1 MYSQIWDVWFYT
13 VVIVF
18 KLVEDDSEERRKSSW
33 GELFR
38 NNELSRGV
46 FLSDWVI
53 FICVAVAEVLNR
65 DFYVLSFIKL
75 MEDELEERRKSSR
88 RELFRNNDCQKEL
101 FVRLS
106 HSHLCGFNR
115 CLESRISQLD
125 ECCAIIGASQTT
137 PPMTN
142 YQPISRDPSSWNQMH
157 KTMLQPRIHMAA
169 RRWYKSTNA
178 QNPQHLG
185 MRKC

>member
-1 MYSQIWDVWFYT
+1 M
-13 VVIVF
+13 
-18 KLVEDDSEERRKSSW
+18 
-33 GELFR
+33 
-38 NNELSRGV
+38 
-46 FLSDWVI
+46 
-53 FICVAVAEVLNR
+53 AVADVLNP

-88 RELFRNNDCQKEL
+88 RELFRNNEYRKEL

-106 HSHLCGFNR
+106 HSHLCCFNR
-115 CLESRISQLD
+115 CLESRISQID
-125 ECCAIIGASQTT
+125 ECCAINGASQTT

-185 MRKC
+185 MRKS

>member
-1 MYSQIWDVWFYT
+1 M
-13 VVIVF
+13 VF
-18 KLVEDDSEERRKSSW
+18 KLVEDDSEERRKSSG

-38 NNELSRGV
+38 NNELSRGA

-53 FICVAVAEVLNR
+53 FICVAVADVLNR

-88 RELFRNNDCQKEL
+88 RELFRNNECQKEL

-106 HSHLCGFNR
+106 HSHKCGFNR
-115 CLESRISQLD
+115 CLESCISQLD
-125 ECCAIIGASQTT
+125 VCCAVFWCIPNH
-137 PPMTN
+137 PPYDKPPTN
-142 YQPISRDPSSWNQMH
+142 QPGP
-157 KTMLQPRIHMAA
+157 LQLEPDAQDDAAARIHMAA
-169 RRWYKSTNA
+169 RRWCKSTNA

-185 MRKC
+185 MRKS

>member
-1 MYSQIWDVWFYT
+1 M
-13 VVIVF
+13 
-18 KLVEDDSEERRKSSW
+18 
-33 GELFR
+33 
-38 NNELSRGV
+38 
-46 FLSDWVI
+46 
-53 FICVAVAEVLNR
+53 AVADVLNP

-137 PPMTN
+137 PPYDKLPTN
-142 YQPISRDPSSWNQMH
+142 
-157 KTMLQPRIHMAA
+157 QPRPLQLEPDAQDDAA
-169 RRWYKSTNA
+169 A
-178 QNPQHLG
+178 QDPHGGTQVVQKHQCTESPAPGDEEKLNIRH
-185 MRKC
+185 